1 MYTDIQ
7 CNGNGNGIYCI
18 TFNRPQVLNA
28 VSNTMTIEM
37 VDALTKLRE
46 NDDCRVLILTG
57 TDRAFTVGAD
67 TDAAVQLKDEDYNAY
82 LARFSQMLQLLTN
95 FPAPVIAMVNGLAFG
110 GGAEVACV
118 CDMRIGS
125 TKSKFRFPG
134 ASYGLVVSA
143 SSLSTI
149 VSLPKAKELLFIS
162 GIVDAE
168 EAYRIGLLNQL
179 VAPEELESYTYQY
192 AEKIVNN
199 PKIPVQKIKEVFNQ
213 MAGKSQVERR
223 EVSNTANDF
232 LRTNTKQRE
241 TFANFTDKRRTAR
254 DW

>member
-1 MYTDIQ
+1 MYKDIQ
-7 CNGNGNGIYCI
+7 LKDNGNGIYCI
-18 TFNRPQVLNA
+18 TFNRPEVLNA

-37 VDALTKLRE
+37 VDALTKLKM

-82 LARFSQMLQLLTN
+82 LSRFSEMLRLIES
-95 FPAPVIAMVNGLAFG
+95 FPAPVIGMINGLAFG

-125 TKSKFRFPG
+125 TKAKFRFPG

-149 VSLPKAKELLFIS
+149 VSMPKAKELLFSS
-162 GIVDAE
+162 GIVEAE
-168 EAYRIGLLNQL
+168 EAYRLGLLNQL
-179 VAPEELESYTYQY
+179 VEPELLEDYTYEY
-192 AEKIVNN
+192 ANKIVKN
-199 PKIPVQKIKEVFNQ
+199 PKLPVQKIKEVLNQ
-213 MAGKSQVERR
+213 MAGSAKAERT
-223 EVSNTANDF
+223 EISNRANDF
-232 LRTNTKQRE
+232 LKMNTNQRE
-241 TFANFTDKRRTAR
+241 TFASFTDKRRTAR